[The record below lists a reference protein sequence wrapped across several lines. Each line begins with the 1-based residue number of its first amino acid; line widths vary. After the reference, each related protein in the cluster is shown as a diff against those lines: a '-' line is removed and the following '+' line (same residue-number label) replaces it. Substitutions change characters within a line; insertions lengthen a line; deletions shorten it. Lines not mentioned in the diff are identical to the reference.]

1 MLYFFTNTFMT
12 NFEQEFTAKAE
23 YLALFVNIVI
33 GIFCTRI
40 QALALKKNYLCYCV
54 VDKSWPVRDNLKLK
68 SLSCD

>member
-33 GIFCTRI
+33 DNFCTRI
-40 QALALKKNYLCYCV
+40 QTLTLKKITFV
-54 VDKSWPVRDNLKLK
+54 IA
-68 SLSCD
+68 